1 LLQLSTFS
9 NRTNTG
15 EAVRKAADTGAN
27 WCRPH
32 TELVEHHRGV
42 YRRIAATH
50 PLHPAA
56 RIHEEVIQGI
66 KNESEDHEVSNYDR
80 QAILV
85 QQLLSR
91 MIKLEAQAREM
102 LLEHLDRGL
111 ARTLLVA
118 DRNGK
123 HFSLS

>member
-1 LLQLSTFS
+1 
-9 NRTNTG
+9 
-15 EAVRKAADTGAN
+15 
-27 WCRPH
+27 
-32 TELVEHHRGV
+32 
-42 YRRIAATH
+42 
-50 PLHPAA
+50 
-56 RIHEEVIQGI
+56 VIQGI